1 MNRQDLENRLR
12 NDAER
17 LQVSCPPQ
25 LRQRVAARL
34 RAAKRRSDRWP
45 VGFSALAGAL
55 GALVVMVSVWM
66 LWQPPG
72 VEDPTPR
79 MMAGL
84 NAAPVVASSDRL
96 LASRE
101 AALENERQL
110 LERDLRN
117 LRDHVTATFDINPN
131 G

>member
-1 MNRQDLENRLR
+1 MNRQDIEDRLR

-17 LQVSCPPQ
+17 LQVACPPH
-25 LRQRVAARL
+25 LRHRVAARL
-34 RAAKRRSDRWP
+34 RAGKLRPGRWP
-45 VGFSALAGAL
+45 VGFPALAGAL
-55 GALVVMVSVWM
+55 GVLMVLVSVWM

-79 MMAGL
+79 MAGL
-84 NAAPVVASSDRL
+84 NATPVVASSDRL
-96 LASRE
+96 LASHE

>member
-1 MNRQDLENRLR
+1 MNRQDLEYRLR

-17 LQVSCPPQ
+17 LQVSCPPY
-25 LRQRVAARL
+25 LRHRVAARL
-34 RAAKRRSDRWP
+34 RAGKLRPDRWP
-45 VGFSALAGAL
+45 VGFPALAGTL
-55 GALVVMVSVWM
+55 GALVVIVSVWM

-72 VEDPTPR
+72 VEEPTLR
-79 MMAGL
+79 VAGL